1 MIIGEKLQ
9 KKKMENKMEIELGEE
24 KREEMNPESNYCL
37 LQDRIK
43 HLKIIDFEPVGA
55 VPGWGGE
62 LLKSARFAHSNSYI
76 EILAHIHGFQIIKS
90 KSVILR
96 TEETIPLYG
105 ILYVLESI

>member
-1 MIIGEKLQ
+1 MEMINTEKLQ
-9 KKKMENKMEIELGEE
+9 KKKMEIGVGEE
-24 KREEMNPESNYCL
+24 KREEIKPESNYCL
-37 LQDRIK
+37 HPDRIK

-76 EILAHIHGFQIIKS
+76 EILAHIHGFQIVKS

-105 ILYVLESI
+105 RLYVLESI